1 MSELEKNLPENNPEE
16 TLPEEKIP
24 MEKTPEENIP
34 YDDSL
39 EEGSS
44 QDSDSEEGQAVRMPE
59 ETAEEKE
66 KKIVPDQGVN
76 AEKYDVS
83 EPWLDGKRV
92 DDSVEGLGID
102 YNLRGEEV
110 MKALKYFQKKALYR
124 KNTIFTV
131 ILAVI
136 AALYGQA
143 IFQNPKYTMGYIMIV
158 LALAV
163 IWIMWFLPARHIKSA
178 ANAADISQDT
188 FQLEVCP
195 GGLLIPQDDGRYL
208 VGFDRPAMR
217 AVEFTDLFLIIASKE
232 KLFVLPKRCIPEEN
246 QEKLRDI
253 LREGLGARFEKAEE
267 K

>member
-1 MSELEKNLPENNPEE
+1 MSELEKDLPENPAETPEAVPE
-16 TLPEEKIP
+16 GPAPAPDSSPEQGAVRLPDEEPPEEKP
-24 MEKTPEENIP
+24 
-34 YDDSL
+34 
-39 EEGSS
+39 
-44 QDSDSEEGQAVRMPE
+44 A
-59 ETAEEKE
+59 EKE
-66 KKIVPDQGVN
+66 KKIVPGQGVN
-76 AEKYDVS
+76 ADKYDVS

-102 YNLRGEEV
+102 YDLKGEEV
-110 MKALKYFQKKALYR
+110 ETALKYFQKKTIYR

-143 IFQNPKYTMGYIMIV
+143 IFQNPDYAMGYFMIV
-158 LALAV
+158 LAVAV
-163 IWIMWFLPARHIKSA
+163 IFMLWFLPARHIKSA
-178 ANAADISQDT
+178 ANAAEISEDS
-188 FQLEVCP
+188 FHLEFCP
-195 GGLLIPQDDGRYL
+195 GGLLLPQEDGRYL

-217 AVEFTDLFLIIASKE
+217 AVEFPSLFLIVASKE

-246 QEKLRDI
+246 QEALREL

>member
-1 MSELEKNLPENNPEE
+1 MSELEKNLPENAPEE
-16 TLPEEKIP
+16 ILPEEELPAEEIP
-24 MEKTPEENIP
+24 AEN
-34 YDDSL
+34 DDSQ
-39 EEGSS
+39 EE
-44 QDSDSEEGQAVRMPE
+44 QAVLMPE
-59 ETAEEKE
+59 EPKEEKE
-66 KKIVPDQGVN
+66 KKIVLEQGVN
-76 AEKYDVS
+76 TEKYDVS

-92 DDSVEGLGID
+92 DDSVKGLKVD
-102 YNLRGEEV
+102 YDLRGEEV
-110 MKALKYFQKKALYR
+110 MKALKYFQKKTLYK

-143 IFQNPKYTMGYIMIV
+143 IFQNPNYAMGYFMIV

-178 ANAADISQDT
+178 ANAADISEDT
-188 FQLEVCP
+188 FQLEICP

-208 VGFDRPAMR
+208 VGFDRPTMR

-267 K
+267 KQ

>member
-1 MSELEKNLPENNPEE
+1 MSELEKDLPENPAE
-16 TLPEEKIP
+16 
-24 MEKTPEENIP
+24 TPEAVP
-34 YDDSL
+34 
-39 EEGSS
+39 EGP
-44 QDSDSEEGQAVRMPE
+44 EPE
-59 ETAEEKE
+59 ETAPAPDSSPEQGAVRLPDEEPPEEKPAEKE
-66 KKIVPDQGVN
+66 KKIVPGQGVN
-76 AEKYDVS
+76 ADKYDVS

-102 YNLRGEEV
+102 YDLKGEEV
-110 MKALKYFQKKALYR
+110 ETALKYFQKKTIYR

-143 IFQNPKYTMGYIMIV
+143 IFQNPDYAMGYFMIV
-158 LALAV
+158 LAVAV
-163 IWIMWFLPARHIKSA
+163 IFMLWFLPARHIKSA
-178 ANAADISQDT
+178 ASAADISEDT
-188 FQLEVCP
+188 FHLEFCP
-195 GGLLIPQDDGRYL
+195 GGLLLPQEDGRYL

-217 AVEFTDLFLIIASKE
+217 AVEFPSLFLIVASKE

-246 QEKLRDI
+246 QEALREL

>member
-1 MSELEKNLPENNPEE
+1 MSELEKDLPENPAE
-16 TLPEEKIP
+16 
-24 MEKTPEENIP
+24 TPEAVP
-34 YDDSL
+34 
-39 EEGSS
+39 EGP
-44 QDSDSEEGQAVRMPE
+44 EPE
-59 ETAEEKE
+59 ETAPAPDSSPEQGAVRLPDEEPPEEKPAEKE
-66 KKIVPDQGVN
+66 KKIVPGQGVN
-76 AEKYDVS
+76 ADKYDVS

-102 YNLRGEEV
+102 YDLKGEEV
-110 MKALKYFQKKALYR
+110 ETALKYFQKKTIYR

-143 IFQNPKYTMGYIMIV
+143 IFKNPDYAMGYFMIV
-158 LALAV
+158 LAVAV
-163 IWIMWFLPARHIKSA
+163 IFMLWFLPARHIKSA
-178 ANAADISQDT
+178 ASAAEISEDT
-188 FQLEVCP
+188 FHLEFCP
-195 GGLLIPQDDGRYL
+195 GGLLLPQEDGRYL

-217 AVEFTDLFLIIASKE
+217 AVEFPSLFLIVASKE

-246 QEKLRDI
+246 QEALREL

>member
-1 MSELEKNLPENNPEE
+1 MSELEKDLPENPAETPEAVPE
-16 TLPEEKIP
+16 GPAPAPDSSPEQGAVRLPDEEPPEEKP
-24 MEKTPEENIP
+24 
-34 YDDSL
+34 
-39 EEGSS
+39 
-44 QDSDSEEGQAVRMPE
+44 A
-59 ETAEEKE
+59 EKE
-66 KKIVPDQGVN
+66 KKIVPGQGVN
-76 AEKYDVS
+76 ADKYDVS

-102 YNLRGEEV
+102 YDLKGEEV
-110 MKALKYFQKKALYR
+110 ETALKYFQKKTIYR

-143 IFQNPKYTMGYIMIV
+143 IFQNPDYAMGYFMIV
-158 LALAV
+158 LAVAV
-163 IWIMWFLPARHIKSA
+163 IFMLWFLPARHIKSA
-178 ANAADISQDT
+178 ANAADISEDS
-188 FQLEVCP
+188 FHLEFCP
-195 GGLLIPQDDGRYL
+195 GGLLLPQEDGRYL

-217 AVEFTDLFLIIASKE
+217 AVEFPSLFLIVASKE

-246 QEKLRDI
+246 QEALREL

>member
-1 MSELEKNLPENNPEE
+1 MSELEKDLPENPAE
-16 TLPEEKIP
+16 
-24 MEKTPEENIP
+24 TPEAVP
-34 YDDSL
+34 
-39 EEGSS
+39 EGP
-44 QDSDSEEGQAVRMPE
+44 EPE
-59 ETAEEKE
+59 ETAPAPDSSPEQGAVRLPDEEPPEEKPAEKE
-66 KKIVPDQGVN
+66 KKIVPGQGVN
-76 AEKYDVS
+76 ADKYDVS

-102 YNLRGEEV
+102 YDLKGEEV
-110 MKALKYFQKKALYR
+110 ETALKYFQKKTIYR

-143 IFQNPKYTMGYIMIV
+143 IFQNPDYAMGYFMIV
-158 LALAV
+158 LAVAV
-163 IWIMWFLPARHIKSA
+163 IFMLWFLPARHIKSA
-178 ANAADISQDT
+178 ASAAEISEDS
-188 FQLEVCP
+188 FHLEFCP
-195 GGLLIPQDDGRYL
+195 GGLLLPQEDGRYL

-217 AVEFTDLFLIIASKE
+217 AVEFPSLFLIVASKE

-246 QEKLRDI
+246 QEALREL

>member
-1 MSELEKNLPENNPEE
+1 MSELEKDLPENPAE
-16 TLPEEKIP
+16 
-24 MEKTPEENIP
+24 TPEAVP
-34 YDDSL
+34 
-39 EEGSS
+39 EGP
-44 QDSDSEEGQAVRMPE
+44 EPE
-59 ETAEEKE
+59 ETAPAPDSSPEQGAVRLPDEEPPEEKPAEKE
-66 KKIVPDQGVN
+66 KKIVPGQGVN
-76 AEKYDVS
+76 ADKYDVS

-102 YNLRGEEV
+102 YDLKGEEV
-110 MKALKYFQKKALYR
+110 ETALKYFQKKTIYR

-143 IFQNPKYTMGYIMIV
+143 IFQNPDYAMGYFMIV
-158 LALAV
+158 LAVAV
-163 IWIMWFLPARHIKSA
+163 IFMLWFLPARHIKSA
-178 ANAADISQDT
+178 ASAAEISEDT
-188 FQLEVCP
+188 FHLEFCP
-195 GGLLIPQDDGRYL
+195 GGLLLPQEDGRYL

-217 AVEFTDLFLIIASKE
+217 AVEFPSLFLIVASKE

-246 QEKLRDI
+246 QEALREL